1 MSGSSI
7 PLEIA
12 KSSTAGLRAARL
24 TINRNRYRGETKTMR
39 SFITNAACMAAA
51 AFSMTAGASAENLE
65 GRWAATVTQA
75 GVAIPFRLDIT
86 GEGDHVIGTLY
97 NGDDKETTTSATIR
111 DGKVQLNFEHYLTS
125 ISAEVKNGEL
135 DGKIINSRRV
145 GNVDVGGG
153 GAAAAPARTGNR
165 RNGANVQ
172 PGEEEAARVGSAFH
186 ASRYVAPT
194 AASVA
199 NVPSIDGVWEI
210 PHDSPKGEKAWR
222 LIVQQHGADI
232 TTTILRVDGD
242 TGALTGSWQGDKFVA
257 SHFDGARPGLF
268 ELKLLPDGNLQV
280 DNKTTGPRGG
290 MMVAYRPEV
299 ARAKGLPE
307 PANYLTHTSVRDPQ
321 EVFAYSFP
329 DIHGKV
335 VSNTDPKFQGKVVL
349 AIVTGTWCPNCHDE
363 AQYLVQ
369 LYNKYH
375 DQGLEIVAIDFEEP
389 DQQTSLTRVN
399 AFIKQ
404 YKVPYTYLI
413 AGAPA
418 DMWDKVP
425 QAVNLNTWP
434 ATLFIGRDGKVKAT
448 HAGFAS
454 PASGVFNAQLK
465 QEFTSNIERLLREN
479 REQRSE

>member
-1 MSGSSI
+1 M
-7 PLEIA
+7 
-12 KSSTAGLRAARL
+12 KSLILNT
-24 TINRNRYRGETKTMR
+24 
-39 SFITNAACMAAA
+39 ACMAAA
-51 AFSMTAGASAENLE
+51 AFSMAAAASAQSLE
-65 GRWAATVTQA
+65 GRWTATVAQG
-75 GVAIPFRLDIT
+75 GVAIPFRLDIS
-86 GEGDHVIGTLY
+86 GEGDHVVGTLY
-97 NGDDKETTTSATIR
+97 NGEDTETTTSASIR

-135 DGKIINSRRV
+135 DGRIVNSRRV
-145 GNVDVGGG
+145 DTG
-153 GAAAAPARTGNR
+153 GAATATATPRTGNR
-165 RNGANVQ
+165 RAAAAQ
-172 PGEEEAARVGSAFH
+172 PGEEEAARAGSVFH
-186 ASRYVAPT
+186 AARYVAPA
-194 AASVA
+194 AASLA

-210 PHDSPKGEKAWR
+210 PHESPKGEKAWR

-232 TTTILRVDGD
+232 ATTILRVDGD

-268 ELKLLPDGNLQV
+268 ELKLQPDGTLEVN
-280 DNKTTGPRGG
+280 NKTSGPRGG
-290 MMVAYRPEV
+290 VLVAYRPEV

-321 EVFAYSFP
+321 EVFTYSFP
-329 DIHGKV
+329 DIHGNV
-335 VSNTDPKFQGKVVL
+335 VSNTDPRFQGKVVL

-369 LYNKYH
+369 LYRKYH
-375 DQGLEIVAIDFEEP
+375 DQGLEIVALDFEEP

-434 ATLFIGRDGKVKAT
+434 ATLFIGRDGRVKAT

-465 QEFTSNIERLLREN
+465 QEFTSTIERLLKDN
-479 REQRSE
+479 HAPQSELAAR